1 MIYALMVL
9 VMAIVTIAF
18 LCLMLRDKDKTIRE
32 LTDKLMARNYTEYV
46 SMTRARD
53 DPSPGLETRPPLSWY
68 DDPNV
73 PDVDDEDLQDMKKGV
88 IPGFR
93 R

>member
-1 MIYALMVL
+1 MTEIVLAVL
-9 VMAIVTIAF
+9 VFGVICF
-18 LCLMLRDKDKTIRE
+18 LCLMMRDKDKTIRE
-32 LTDKLMARNYTEYV
+32 LTDKLMSRNYTEYV

-53 DPSPGLETRPPLSWY
+53 DPHTNVESRKPLSWY